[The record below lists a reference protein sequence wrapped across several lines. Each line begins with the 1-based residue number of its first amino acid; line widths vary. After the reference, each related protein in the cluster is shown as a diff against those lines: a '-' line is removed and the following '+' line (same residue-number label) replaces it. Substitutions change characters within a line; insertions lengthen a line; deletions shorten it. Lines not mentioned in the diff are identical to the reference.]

1 MVRPPSARRRLLGI
15 LIAMTIVF
23 VVIAARLVN
32 LQAVDTGRY
41 ARLGLDQRVH
51 TVKLAAERGSIFD
64 RNGADLAISV
74 PQDTLWAD
82 PRVISDPSG
91 YAATL
96 APMLK
101 LDQKALEQRLSQRD
115 LAFVYV
121 ARKVPPE
128 LVKQVMA
135 LHLPGIGTTPESK
148 RFYPSGSL
156 AGPVLGSVGLDNQG
170 LFGLEAGYESVLA
183 GRPGQVVIEQDPR
196 GREIPSTKRSFRAA
210 EPGRDLVLTIDQ
222 SLQYETEQILLQEV
236 ALSQAKN
243 ATAVIVDV
251 HTGDVLAMATVDG
264 PTATQPAQVATDSER
279 NRPLT
284 DVFEPGS
291 TNKVI
296 TMAGALE
303 DGVVKPDAR
312 FTVPSEIRIAGK
324 QYTDDE
330 PHGTMQM
337 NLNDIMSRSS
347 NLGTILVAKQLGP
360 DRFDHYLRAF
370 GFGKKTPIKFPGQES
385 GLLLPLSS
393 YTATSMGSMPI
404 GQGIAVTSLQMLDAY
419 LTIANGGVSVN
430 PRLVAASVDAQG
442 HRRDA
447 PVVRGTRI
455 VSQQTAALVT
465 QMLQGVVTNGTGTAA
480 AVPGYAV
487 AGKTGTARKPPYEL
501 NQHVASFVGFA
512 PANAPRLAISV
523 VVDEPTTKIYGGEVA
538 APAFAGIMQNALR
551 VVGVPPDTAVAG
563 PPSLFQDQVRA
574 STSTSTPSTTATT
587 ATTAGTSPTPGSP
600 PPGTPAPAAA
610 ATAPTTAATTAPPAP
625 RKSPPPAGASP
636 ATPATRARAGPAGT
650 LTGASPSG

>member
-1 MVRPPSARRRLLGI
+1 M
-15 LIAMTIVF
+15 LIVVTIAF

-32 LQAVDTGRY
+32 LQALDTGRY

-82 PRVISDPSG
+82 PRVISDPTG

-96 APMLK
+96 APMLNI
-101 LDQKALEQRLSQRD
+101 DQNALEQRLSQHD

-121 ARKVPPE
+121 ARKVTPA
-128 LVKQVMA
+128 LVKEVMA
-135 LHLPGIGTTPESK
+135 LHLPGVGTTPESK

-156 AGPVLGSVGLDNQG
+156 AATLLGSVGMDNQG
-170 LFGLEAGYESVLA
+170 LYGLEAGYDSVLT

-196 GREIPSTKRSFRAA
+196 GREIPSSKRSFQPA
-210 EPGRDLVLTIDQ
+210 EAGRDLVLTVDQ
-222 SLQYETEQILLQEV
+222 SLQYETEQILLKEA

-264 PTATQPAQVATDSER
+264 PTATQPAQVARDTAR

-303 DGVVKPDAR
+303 DGVVKPDQV
-312 FTVPSEIRIAGK
+312 FPVPSEIRMGGK

-330 PHGTMQM
+330 PHAPLKMT
-337 NLNDIMSRSS
+337 LTDIVSRSS
-347 NLGTILVAKQLGP
+347 NLGTIKVAEKLGP
-360 DRFDHYLRAF
+360 ERFDHYLRAF
-370 GFGKKTPIKFPGQES
+370 GLGKKTSIRFPGQEP

-393 YTATSMGSMPI
+393 YNSTSMGSMPI

-430 PRLVAASVDAQG
+430 PRLVAATVDAHGQR
-442 HRRDA
+442 HDA
-447 PVVRGTRI
+447 PIARGTRV
-455 VSQQTAALVT
+455 VSEQTANVVNG
-465 QMLQGVVTNGTGTAA
+465 MLQAVVTRRDGTGTAA
-480 AVPGYAV
+480 AIPGYAV

-523 VVDEPTTKIYGGEVA
+523 VIDEPTTDIYGGKVA

-551 VVGVPPDTAVAG
+551 VVGVPPDTPLAV
-563 PPSLFQDQVRA
+563 PPPNYQAQTKA
-574 STSTSTPSTTATT
+574 ATT
-587 ATTAGTSPTPGSP
+587 TTTRTPATVPPAVPDPPTG
-600 PPGTPAPAAA
+600 APAAP
-610 ATAPTTAATTAPPAP
+610 ATPPPPAP
-625 RKSPPPAGASP
+625 PPSSGGPPGVPAV
-636 ATPATRARAGPAGT
+636 TATRARAGPTGT
-650 LTGASPSG
+650 LTGAASPSG